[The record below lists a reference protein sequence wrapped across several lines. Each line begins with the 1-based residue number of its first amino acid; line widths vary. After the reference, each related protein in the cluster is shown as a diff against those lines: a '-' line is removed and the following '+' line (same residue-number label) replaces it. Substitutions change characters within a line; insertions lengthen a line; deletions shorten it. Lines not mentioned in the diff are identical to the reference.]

1 MTDLT
6 VLILTKNEEV
16 EWHPGLSGE
25 EKTNDQKWFLLQ
37 APEILSCAFV
47 LFLPLLSETWFSG
60 RERWKNIYI
69 SSGLLVSL
77 PPGCENL

>member
-37 APEILSCAFV
+37 APEILSCASAFP
-47 LFLPLLSETWFSG
+47 LYLP
-60 RERWKNIYI
+60 
-69 SSGLLVSL
+69 
-77 PPGCENL
+77 